1 MIRVSRLFRAL
12 ALAAAYLL
20 AVEGVVASAAASA
33 HAGRMASV
41 DGLAALCGAG
51 PSQTEDPAALCACD
65 DLCRLPPSAV
75 LDPASPAFGALATTS
90 LAASRTLAA
99 GPLPAASR
107 RMGMARG
114 PPAAARLA

>member
-12 ALAAAYLL
+12 ALVAAYLL

-51 PSQTEDPAALCACD
+51 PASTEDPAALCACD

-75 LDPASPAFGALATTS
+75 LDAASPAVGALATTPS
-90 LAASRTLAA
+90 GVSGVGVACAIPGA
-99 GPLPAASR
+99 PR

-114 PPAAARLA
+114 PPAPARPT